1 MMLDFG
7 VQSQSSDTRPK
18 TSCIGSLAVDCRQS
32 AETQAGR
39 GACRRATKRVKNPQ
53 QCAGHGN
60 STSKDLCASA
70 LLQPPPPPLCSNER
84 GAKQDQRLV
93 VAVGRL
99 WEAHYVL
106 FCMCVVLL
114 VSCSCRRGNLGV
126 AVVVLPCLR

>member
-1 MMLDFG
+1 MLDFG

-32 AETQAGR
+32 LRHRQDEELAEERPRESTSTA
-39 GACRRATKRVKNPQ
+39 
-53 QCAGHGN
+53 CAGHGN

-114 VSCSCRRGNLGV
+114 VSCSCRRGTL
-126 AVVVLPCLR
+126 VLR